1 MSLELEHP
9 DLFEQFEQLISKE
22 DKLEIRDFLD
32 DQKISD
38 VADLINEY
46 PEYEAQI
53 IANMAIHRAAS
64 VFKILDIAQR
74 KDIVKELPSSKT
86 AELLNELPA
95 DDRTDFLEEL
105 PKAAIRDLIKLL
117 DPEERKI
124 TLSLLGYPEDSVG
137 RLMTPDY
144 VYVYLYNTVNDVFDT
159 IRKHAKNSET
169 IDVIYVIDANG
180 QLIDDIRIRDVILAS
195 PEKRIDE
202 IIDGRVVSLN
212 VNFDQEHAS
221 QVFKMNN
228 RVALPVVDDNNILL
242 GIVTIDDMLWVAN
255 EEFSEDMQKMG
266 GTEALNEPYLD
277 IPFFKLIQKRAGW
290 LIVLFLSE
298 MLTATAMAYF
308 SDELSKA
315 LVLSIFVPLIMSSGG
330 NSGSQAS
337 TLIIQAMAV
346 GEVAIADWWRVM
358 RREILSGFVLGS
370 ILGLIGFM
378 RIIIWH
384 QLMAHGIFQ
393 DLYGPHWILIAFTIS
408 VSLIGVVLWG
418 SLTGSML
425 PIILKKLGA
434 DPAASSA
441 PFVATLV
448 DVTGLIIYFSVAL
461 VFLSG
466 TILAK

>member
-1 MSLELEHP
+1 MSLELEQP
-9 DLFEQFEQLISKE
+9 NLFEQFELLIQN
-22 DKLEIRDFLD
+22 DDPLEIREFLN
-32 DQKISD
+32 DQNISD

-46 PEYEAQI
+46 PEYEARI
-53 IANMAIHRAAS
+53 VANMAIHRAAS
-64 VFKILDIAQR
+64 VFKILDIAQQ
-74 KDIVKELPSSKT
+74 KDIVKELPSAKT

-144 VYVYLYNTVNDVFDT
+144 VYVYLHNTMSEVFET
-159 IRKHAKNSET
+159 IRKYARNSET
-169 IDVIYVIDANG
+169 IDVIYVIDENG
-180 QLIDDIRIRDVILAS
+180 LLIDDVRIRDIILAA

-202 IIDGRVVSLN
+202 IIDGRVVSLQ
-212 VNFDQEHAS
+212 VNDDQENAS

-228 RVALPVVDDNNILL
+228 RVALPVVDENNILL

-277 IPFFKLIQKRAGW
+277 IPLLKLFRKRVGW
-290 LIVLFLSE
+290 LIILFIGEL
-298 MLTATAMAYF
+298 LTATAMGHF
-308 SDELSKA
+308 EDEIAKA
-315 LVLSIFVPLIMSSGG
+315 LILALFVPLIISSGG

-346 GEVAIADWWRVM
+346 GEIYISDWWRVLK
-358 RREILSGFVLGS
+358 REIISGILLGSVLGL
-370 ILGLIGFM
+370 LGFF
-378 RIIIWH
+378 RVAIWH
-384 QLMAHGIFQ
+384 SIIPNV
-393 DLYGPHWILIAFTIS
+393 YGPHWAMIGATVGF
-408 VSLIGVVLWG
+408 SLIGVVLWG
-418 SLTGSML
+418 TLTGSML
-425 PIILKKLGA
+425 PILLKKLGA
-434 DPAASSA
+434 DPAVSSA

-448 DVTGLIIYFSVAL
+448 DVTGLIIYFSFAYL
-461 VFLSG
+461 FLAG
-466 TILAK
+466 LLL

>member
-1 MSLELEHP
+1 MMEEMEQASLF
-9 DLFEQFEQLISKE
+9 DRFEALISKE
-22 DKLEIRDFLD
+22 DTLEIRAFLN
-32 DQKISD
+32 DQNISD
-38 VADLINEY
+38 VAELINEY
-46 PEYEAQI
+46 PDYADRI

-64 VFKILDIAQR
+64 VFKILDISQQ
-74 KDIVKELPSSKT
+74 KDIVKELPSAKT

-144 VYVYLYNTVNDVFDT
+144 VYVYQHNTVQDTFET

-169 IDVIYVIDANG
+169 IDVIYVINEQG
-180 QLIDDIRIRDVILAS
+180 ELIDDIRIRDVILAS
-195 PEKRIDE
+195 PEKTMEE
-202 IIDGRVVSLN
+202 IVDGRIVSLN
-212 VNFDQEHAS
+212 VQDDQEHAS

-277 IPFFKLIQKRAGW
+277 IPFFTLIKKRAGW
-290 LIVLFLSE
+290 LVLLFFGELF
-298 MLTATAMAYF
+298 TATAMAYF

-315 LVLSIFVPLIMSSGG
+315 LILSIFVPLIISSGG

-346 GEVAIADWWRVM
+346 GEVYIEDWWRVM
-358 RREILSGFVLGS
+358 RREILSGLTLGG
-370 ILGLIGFM
+370 ILGFIGYF
-378 RIIIWH
+378 RIALWH
-384 QLMAHGIFQ
+384 QLMSRGVIE
-393 DLYGPHWILIAFTIS
+393 DIYGEHW
-408 VSLIGVVLWG
+408 SLIGLTVGFSLMGVVLWG
-418 SLTGSML
+418 TLTGSML
-425 PIILKKLGA
+425 PLVLKKLGA
-434 DPAASSA
+434 DPAVSSA

-448 DVTGLIIYFSVAL
+448 DVTGLIIYFSMAW

-466 TILAK
+466 IMI

>member
-1 MSLELEHP
+1 MSLELEQP
-9 DLFEQFEQLISKE
+9 GIFEQFEQLIAKE
-22 DKLEIRDFLD
+22 DKLEIREFLD
-32 DQKISD
+32 DQNISD

-64 VFKILDIAQR
+64 VFKILDIAQQ
-74 KDIVKELPSSKT
+74 KDIVKELPPAKT
-86 AELLNELPA
+86 AELLNELQA

-105 PKAAIRDLIKLL
+105 PKAVIRDLIKLL

-144 VYVYLYNTVNDVFDT
+144 VYVYLFNTVSEVFET
-159 IRKHAKNSET
+159 IRKQARNSET
-169 IDVIYVIDANG
+169 IDVIYVIDENG
-180 QLIDDIRIRDVILAS
+180 ELIDDIRIRDVILAL
-195 PEKRIDE
+195 PDKRVDE
-202 IIDGRVVSLN
+202 IIDGRIVSLN
-212 VNFDQEHAS
+212 VHDDQEHAS

-277 IPFFKLIQKRAGW
+277 IPLLKLFRKRIGW
-290 LIVLFLSE
+290 LVILFLGE
-298 MLTATAMAYF
+298 MLTATAMGYF
-308 SDELSKA
+308 EDEIAKA
-315 LVLSIFVPLIMSSGG
+315 LVLVLFIPLIISSGG

-346 GEVAIADWWRVM
+346 GEITIADWWRVL
-358 RREILSGFVLGS
+358 RREILSGLLLGTVLG
-370 ILGLIGFM
+370 IIGFI
-378 RIIIWH
+378 RVAVWQSI
-384 QLMAHGIFQ
+384 APE
-393 DLYGPHWILIAFTIS
+393 LYGPHWMMVAFT
-408 VSLIGVVLWG
+408 VGFALLGVVLWG
-418 SLTGSML
+418 TLSGSML

-434 DPAASSA
+434 DPAVSSA

-448 DVTGLIIYFSVAL
+448 DVTGLVIYFSFAYL
-461 VFLSG
+461 FLSG
-466 TILAK
+466 LLL

>member
-1 MSLELEHP
+1 MEEMEQASLF
-9 DLFEQFEQLISKE
+9 DRFEALISKE
-22 DKLEIRDFLD
+22 DTLEIRAFLN
-32 DQKISD
+32 DQNISD
-38 VADLINEY
+38 VAELINEY
-46 PEYEAQI
+46 PDYADRI

-64 VFKILDIAQR
+64 VFKILDISQQ
-74 KDIVKELPSSKT
+74 KDIVKELPSAKT

-144 VYVYLYNTVNDVFDT
+144 VYVYQHNTVQDTFET

-169 IDVIYVIDANG
+169 IDVIYVINEQG
-180 QLIDDIRIRDVILAS
+180 ELIDDIRIRDVILAS
-195 PEKRIDE
+195 PDKTMEE
-202 IIDGRVVSLN
+202 IVDGRVVSLN
-212 VNFDQEHAS
+212 VQDDQEHAS

-242 GIVTIDDMLWVAN
+242 GIVTIDDILWVAN

-277 IPFFKLIQKRAGW
+277 IPFFTLIKKRAGW
-290 LIVLFLSE
+290 LVLLFFGELF
-298 MLTATAMAYF
+298 TATAMAYF

-315 LVLSIFVPLIMSSGG
+315 LILSIFVPLIISSGG
-330 NSGSQAS
+330 YSGSQAS

-346 GEVAIADWWRVM
+346 GEVYIEDWWRVM
-358 RREILSGFVLGS
+358 RREILSGLTLGG
-370 ILGLIGFM
+370 ILGFIGYF
-378 RIIIWH
+378 RIALWH
-384 QLMAHGIFQ
+384 QLMSRGVIQ
-393 DLYGPHWILIAFTIS
+393 DIYGEHW
-408 VSLIGVVLWG
+408 SLIGLTVGFSLMGVVLWG
-418 SLTGSML
+418 TLTGSML
-425 PIILKKLGA
+425 PLVLKKLGA
-434 DPAASSA
+434 DPAVSSA

-448 DVTGLIIYFSVAL
+448 DVTGLIIYFSMAW
-461 VFLSG
+461 VFLHG
-466 TILAK
+466 ILI